1 VLHIHPPNDLTQGV
15 FTYIAGMFQSQQAY
29 GQNALL
35 IAAKCVY
42 FTAKSTTIHHATL
55 VQSKQVGVMQLILEG
70 AHFDE
75 KIKLVAL

>member
-15 FTYIAGMFQSQQAY
+15 FAYIAAMFQSQQAH
-29 GQNALL
+29 GQNALT
-35 IAAKCVY
+35 IAAK
-42 FTAKSTTIHHATL
+42 TIHHATL